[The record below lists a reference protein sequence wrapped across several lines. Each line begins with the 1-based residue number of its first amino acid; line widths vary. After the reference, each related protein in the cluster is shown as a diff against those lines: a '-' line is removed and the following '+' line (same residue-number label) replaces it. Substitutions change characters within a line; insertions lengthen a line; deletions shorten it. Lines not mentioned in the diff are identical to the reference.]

1 MQNGLEKFCPKPA
14 SFHMDWVPGQ
24 GLVIK
29 AKGTPVAVN
38 LLTCFALMHASMGT
52 LKAGKNN
59 PAGALA
65 MLMNALHAAK
75 ELYEDVEEMT
85 VVDLK
90 EVRKQAQDADK
101 Q

>member
-14 SFHMDWVPGQ
+14 SFHMDWIPGQ

-38 LLTCFALMHASMGT
+38 LLACFALMHASMGT

-59 PAGALA
+59 PAGAFD
-65 MLMNALHAAK
+65 MLETALRAAK
-75 ELYEDVEEMT
+75 ELYEDVEDMT
-85 VVDLK
+85 VVDIK
-90 EVRKQAQDADK
+90 EMRKQARDAGE
-101 Q
+101 

>member
-14 SFHMDWVPGQ
+14 SFHMDLVPGQ
-24 GLVIK
+24 GIVIK
-29 AKGTPVAVN
+29 AEGTPVAVN
-38 LLTCFALMHASMGT
+38 LLTCFALMYASMGT

-59 PAGALA
+59 PAGALD